1 MCIPKQS
8 ILEYMRFEEIA
19 SKVLYIEYTTKLVFH
34 EKYLNLLKNV
44 LLNYLHAILQ
54 AMNNE
59 QCSLY
64 STPFLSIEIT
74 RE

>member
-54 AMNNE
+54 QIRKRNL
-59 QCSLY
+59 SLE
-64 STPFLSIEIT
+64 S
-74 RE
+74 